1 MSGVLT
7 SHVQAVLSL
16 AASDAQLG
24 YDCPL
29 CGARSWICGYANEN
43 ETAPSICCLRCGF
56 VARIAEPRIPEWVSR
71 YKAMKG
77 IEKPEKESIDAAVEM
92 KAKAEE
98 SAEHR
103 GEHDGDELPEKG
115 RAKSVFRRLF
125 DF

>member
-29 CGARSWICGYANEN
+29 CGARSWICGYDGPN
-43 ETAPSICCLRCGF
+43 ETAPAIGCLRCGF
-56 VARIAEPRIPEWVSR
+56 TARISEPRISEWVSR
-71 YKAMKG
+71 YKAVKG
-77 IEKPEKESIDAAVEM
+77 IDKSEKEIIDAAVEM

-115 RAKSVFRRLF
+115 RTKSVFRRLF